1 MSTPEVAGE
10 SGNFSNPAIR
20 SVIRYLTKCHR
31 EEAGVTDVW
40 DIEASRVEGVLF
52 ADGDEMLF
60 SGMADS
66 TVVRGSAARRME
78 NEALLSKRDKELLYT
93 HFFLLDRTNHNPTKG
108 VQTICAPLFL
118 RSVTLHAGDNAA
130 VATIENDEWRCHR
143 PLLQH
148 YSRPEES
155 IPLPDA
161 VEDLLSKDGF
171 TLGSQLTLIRLLQNH
186 IPDLDTSLLENCS
199 GLIPLKRLREI
210 RKSIGG
216 HRRGPIIVPSALVL
230 LSRKPL
236 SSAGMLHEV
245 ESIHAAPGISKPL
258 KAILSRVRE
267 AHSQIDRNEKLRL
280 PADLTRSQEQIL
292 HSARQKDLTVI
303 VGPPGTGKSFTS
315 ACLAVDHLTRG
326 QKVLV
331 VSKSSRAVNVA
342 GEKISQVMGSSLVI
356 MKSEGHDSLDR
367 QKRFLSEIL
376 KGMHLGSEVGESTSG
391 QQMKVL
397 RNVESQLRTAHR
409 DYTAALR
416 DEIILNNLSS
426 KAQTWWAKAGRWLA
440 IRRRLKSPLH
450 DCQIRYFNLV
460 DSRSDVV
467 TTWLRRMRIETLRG
481 YLETKRNTVLN
492 LSKVMRTR
500 VGHRQEHLWKTI
512 DPAELLDLFPL
523 WVCELRDLH
532 RMLPMN
538 QEMFDLVIFDE
549 ASQCDLASAMPAIQR
564 AKRMVVAGDPCQ
576 LRHLSFLP
584 LKRME
589 FHARNEALDESTA
602 EDLNYRNRSLLDVA
616 MDRVDSQS
624 SVGFLSEHFRSQPSL
639 IRFSNKQ
646 FYADQL
652 LVMRETPWSDSSCL
666 KKHLVPGTRDQSG
679 ANPKEG
685 HALLQWL
692 ADHLSDYDEDISIGI
707 ISPFRAQVD
716 WLIDH
721 AAKIFDAGKMQRLV
735 SINQL
740 LISTVHGF
748 QGEERDLMLISTV
761 VTDSCPA
768 ASLRFLETPNLFNVM
783 VTRAKN
789 QQVVF
794 HSVNEHSIGQP
805 SMLSSYLREA
815 DLPDKGTDNRLE
827 ANPTLRAML
836 LKEIAAAFE
845 NRGCEVICH
854 TKLAGSACD
863 MAIKDPKG
871 TIYATDVIGAGF
883 EYDRT
888 SAPHIYAQWRR
899 AGMVPRVI
907 SARIWQDDPDLCMD
921 QILLPEDYSGEKD

>member
-1 MSTPEVAGE
+1 MSTPELAGE
-10 SGNFSNPAIR
+10 SGGLSDPAIKHI
-20 SVIRYLTKCHR
+20 IRYLTKCHR

-40 DIEASRVEGVLF
+40 DIEASRVEGLLF

-78 NEALLSKRDKELLYT
+78 NEALLSKRDKELFYT
-93 HFFLLDRTNHNPTKG
+93 HFFLLDRTNYNPTKG

-118 RSVTLHAGDNAA
+118 RSVTLHASDDAA
-130 VATIENDEWRCHR
+130 VATITNNEWRCHR

-148 YSRPEES
+148 YSRPEEA

-161 VEDLLSKDGF
+161 VEDLLSKNGF
-171 TLGSQLTLIRLLQNH
+171 NLSSQLQLVGLLKNH
-186 IPDLDTSLLENCS
+186 IPDLDTSLLENLS
-199 GLIPLKRLREI
+199 GLLPLDQLRKI
-210 RKSIGG
+210 RKSMGDQ
-216 HRRGPIIVPSALVL
+216 RSAPVLVPSALVM

-236 SSAGMLHEV
+236 SSAGLLHEV
-245 ESIHAAPGISKPL
+245 ESIHTAPRISKPL

-267 AHSQIDRNEKLRL
+267 TNPEIDPDEKLRL
-280 PADLTRSQEQIL
+280 PANLTKAQKQIL
-292 HSARQKDLTVI
+292 LSARRKNLTVI

-315 ACLAVDHLTRG
+315 ACLAVDHLARG

-331 VSKSSRAVNVA
+331 VSKSSRAVSVA
-342 GEKISQVMGSSLVI
+342 GEKISEVMGSSLVI

-376 KGMHLGSEVGESTSG
+376 KGMHLGSEIGESTSA
-391 QQMKVL
+391 QLAEVL
-397 RNVESQLRTAHR
+397 GKAESQLRSAR
-409 DYTAALR
+409 RNYNAALR
-416 DEIILNNLSS
+416 DEITLNDLSPDGLS
-426 KAQTWWAKAGRWLA
+426 LWKKTQRWLA
-440 IRRRLKSPLH
+440 RRRRSKSPLH
-450 DCQIRYFNLV
+450 DCQLRYFELV
-460 DSRSDVV
+460 DRRSAVV
-467 TTWLRRMRIETLRG
+467 TAWLRQLRIEKLRR
-481 YLETKRNTVLN
+481 YLETKRNTVLA
-492 LSKVMRTR
+492 LSKLLRTR
-500 VGHRQEHLWKTI
+500 IGHRQEDLWKTI

-549 ASQCDLASAMPAIQR
+549 ASQCDLASAMPAMQR

-589 FHARNEALDESTA
+589 FHARSEALDETTA

-639 IRFSNKQ
+639 IRFSNKR
-646 FYADQL
+646 FYSDQL
-652 LVMRETPWSDSSCL
+652 LVMRETPWSDNSCL
-666 KKHLVPGTRDQSG
+666 MKQHVSGTRDPSG
-679 ANPKEG
+679 ANPEEG

-692 ADHLSDYDEDISIGI
+692 ADHLSNFDEGISIGI

-721 AAKIFDAGKMQRLV
+721 AAKIFGAGAMEQLV
-735 SINQL
+735 SYNQL
-740 LISTVHGF
+740 LITTVHGF

-768 ASLRFLETPNLFNVM
+768 ASLRFLETPNIFNVM

-789 QQVVF
+789 TQVIF
-794 HSVNEHSIGQP
+794 HSVDEHSDTK
-805 SMLSSYLREA
+805 SMLNSYLREV
-815 DLPDKGTDNRLE
+815 DLPENGNSSTDKV
-827 ANPTLRAML
+827 NPTLRAQL
-836 LKEIAAAFE
+836 LKEIATAFE
-845 NRGCEVICH
+845 NRGCEVNCH
-854 TKLAGSACD
+854 TTLAGSPCD
-863 MAIKDPKG
+863 MAIRSPDG
-871 TIYATDVIGAGF
+871 TIYATDILGAGF
-883 EYDRT
+883 EYDRVG
-888 SAPHIYAQWRR
+888 AKEIYAQWRR

-907 SARIWQDDPDLCMD
+907 STRIWQDNPDLCMD
-921 QILLPEDYSGEKD
+921 RFLIPANH